1 MIDKLAIL
9 WTSGDKETA
18 LNMILMYALKAN
30 TLKWWKECHI
40 ITWGP
45 SNSLIC
51 EDLEVQEQLKLVQEQ
66 GVKVFA
72 CKRCAERLGLEDQLE
87 ALDITIDY
95 MGEPLTNY
103 LKTEGWQVLSV

>member
-18 LNMILMYALKAN
+18 LDMVLMYTLKAN
-30 TLKWWKECHI
+30 TLKWWKECHLI
-40 ITWGP
+40 SWGP
-45 SNSLIC
+45 SNGLVCRDS
-51 EDLEVQEQLKLVQEQ
+51 EVQEQLKLIQEQ

-72 CKRCAERLGLEDQLE
+72 CKRCAERTGLVEKLE
-87 ALDITIDY
+87 ALDITVDY
-95 MGEPLTNY
+95 MGEPLTAY